1 MGLPKKCDARDCL
14 SAGRSTSH
22 NSFRPAGQA
31 DRTNSSGI
39 GPDETRAKRLTFAED
54 FMLEHSQPGLHIT
67 LTGISA
73 SAGTAP
79 RKPQQS
85 AQCLGVPS

>member
-1 MGLPKKCDARDCL
+1 MGLPKKCDARNCL

-39 GPDETRAKRLTFAED
+39 EPDGARRKRLTFAED
-54 FMLEHSQPGLHIT
+54 FVLEHSHSGLHIT

-73 SAGTAP
+73 SAGIAP
-79 RKPQQS
+79 REPQQS
-85 AQCLGVPS
+85 TQSFGFPS